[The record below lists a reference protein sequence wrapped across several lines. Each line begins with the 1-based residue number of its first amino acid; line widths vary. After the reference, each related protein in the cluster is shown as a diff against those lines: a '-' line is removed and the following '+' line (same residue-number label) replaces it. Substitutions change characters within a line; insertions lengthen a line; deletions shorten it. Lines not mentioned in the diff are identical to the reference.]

1 MLAVLGAAGGAAI
14 CRLIERLHHREG
26 QVQELERRIERVQEQ
41 ESALRQLVGTL
52 EQDRGTQAAAHEQL
66 HVAIRRAE
74 ELQASVEELQ
84 HAQEASQWDNASLK
98 AALHQQQQHAE
109 EQRDMLHAEKLQKD
123 LLEAQ
128 VQQMRE
134 QHQQE
139 LATYQKQLDLL
150 RTRVSEIVSRLLNNS
165 VSKADAAD
173 FISALGCHV
182 TYLESDVAAP
192 ETQPQ
197 LVMEDRQR
205 LQRLVASGML
215 RTGGSQALPYR
226 IPLVTFPSMRQPSSG
241 GSIASK
247 PSFTNPTSDKE
258 NQPKPCLPAGDVN
271 TKDQAPASSASAA
284 RSKTAPHISL
294 AHTKQFEYSVQGKQ
308 GSQYIARVPLTASQP
323 SGLALLASGGLASA
337 LHWAPEAAAQGLGP
351 QPDTWCTRAVLADP
365 LESLDQQLVSRHL
378 QSHILVRKA
387 TWNALW
393 EEYLKPRWRQQ
404 RLGLHNA
411 QERVNEGF
419 CKKRVGE
426 SMQRPLQLCS
436 CEGLEAL
443 PPIGTEYQQGYKG
456 VNDRLPKGMQR
467 LHRAA
472 EYRRGIDGR
481 ARNNA

>member
-1 MLAVLGAAGGAAI
+1 
-14 CRLIERLHHREG
+14 
-26 QVQELERRIERVQEQ
+26 
-41 ESALRQLVGTL
+41 
-52 EQDRGTQAAAHEQL
+52 
-66 HVAIRRAE
+66 
-74 ELQASVEELQ
+74 
-84 HAQEASQWDNASLK
+84 
-98 AALHQQQQHAE
+98 
-109 EQRDMLHAEKLQKD
+109 
-123 LLEAQ
+123 
-128 VQQMRE
+128 MRE

-173 FISALGCHV
+173 IISALGCHV

-192 ETQPQ
+192 EVSPFAALPEEVQAKHPEWGSQTQPQLVMEDRQRLQRLVASGMLRTGGSQALPYRIPLVTFPSMRQPSSGGSIASKPSFTNPTSDKENQPKPCLPAGDVNTKDQAPASSASAARSKTAPHISLAHTKQFEYSVQTQPQ

-351 QPDTWCTRAVLADP
+351 QPDMWCSRAVLVDP
-365 LESLDQQLVSRHL
+365 LESLDQQLVSR
-378 QSHILVRKA
+378 Q
-387 TWNALW
+387 
-393 EEYLKPRWRQQ
+393 
-404 RLGLHNA
+404 
-411 QERVNEGF
+411 
-419 CKKRVGE
+419 
-426 SMQRPLQLCS
+426 
-436 CEGLEAL
+436 
-443 PPIGTEYQQGYKG
+443 
-456 VNDRLPKGMQR
+456 
-467 LHRAA
+467 
-472 EYRRGIDGR
+472 
-481 ARNNA
+481 

>member
-1 MLAVLGAAGGAAI
+1 MLEMLAVLGAAGGAAI
-14 CRLIERLHHREG
+14 CRIIERLHHREG

-84 HAQEASQWDNASLK
+84 HAQEASQWDNASLR

-128 VQQMRE
+128 VEQMRE
-134 QHQQE
+134 EHQQE
-139 LATYQKQLDLL
+139 LAAYQKQLDLL
-150 RTRVSEIVSRLLNNS
+150 RTRVSEVVSRLLNNS

-173 FISALGCHV
+173 IISALGCHV

-192 ETQPQ
+192 EVSPFAALPEEVQAKHPEWGSQTQPQ

-241 GSIASK
+241 GGIASK

-351 QPDTWCTRAVLADP
+351 QPDTWCSRAVLADP
-365 LESLDQQLVSRHL
+365 LESLDQQLVSR
-378 QSHILVRKA
+378 Q
-387 TWNALW
+387 
-393 EEYLKPRWRQQ
+393 
-404 RLGLHNA
+404 
-411 QERVNEGF
+411 
-419 CKKRVGE
+419 
-426 SMQRPLQLCS
+426 
-436 CEGLEAL
+436 
-443 PPIGTEYQQGYKG
+443 
-456 VNDRLPKGMQR
+456 
-467 LHRAA
+467 
-472 EYRRGIDGR
+472 
-481 ARNNA
+481 